1 MLEVDSYRRTF
12 HPTGYDPRASMQDMA
27 DLGGLHE
34 PFPYHALSVVNKP
47 EKHNSLI
54 HWSPPHATTV
64 SPPPSNGAKS
74 DEELDEDDDDCRPFT
89 PPPPRERLSYT
100 RYQLEML
107 NGIYIRVR
115 YPNSTQKLLI
125 AKRVG
130 ITREQVKIWFQNRR
144 RKDVVGKKKDGS
156 ESDCS
161 KSDHSDTR
169 SDNGDSRSDHGESK
183 GDNCDSDSG
192 VSEENGALMVPEVVM
207 KSVIAELHKFEKEPI
222 KSKKLKKKMKASK
235 KKAKKA
241 VTTQQFQSMLLGSG
255 YDMLSPPNQ
264 VIAPAPPKVS
274 GATKFN
280 HSKDMS
286 AFDAPK
292 EGMRPVNYMEGYG
305 NPLANSIL
313 SSVPMRN
320 LPAGQSNMNTSLGCD
335 MPVLSDLLNY
345 TKTAGADTPSSRPQE
360 PLQRVSEPS
369 MMHQTSPNSGYY
381 PSVRN
386 GHVDNLGQASMPISS
401 AVLSRVYPFPFIAEH
416 PMLFSSLRHNM
427 EPPCRPQPQYPGG
440 HHYTEDYSLF
450 QPYNITSLANPYYS
464 QTSPYSQASPWS
476 QHNSSAESNGPF
488 QQL

>member
-12 HPTGYDPRASMQDMA
+12 HSTGYDPRVPMSEMP

-34 PFPYHALSVVNKP
+34 PYPYHAMSAVNKP
-47 EKHNSLI
+47 EKQTPLV
-54 HWSPPHATTV
+54 HWSPPHATPV
-64 SPPPSNGAKS
+64 SPTPENGAKS
-74 DEELDEDDDDCRPFT
+74 DEDVDDDDDDCRPFT

-169 SDNGDSRSDHGESK
+169 SDNGDTRSDNGESK

-207 KSVIAELHKFEKEPI
+207 KSVIAELHKFEKEPV
-222 KSKKLKKKMKASK
+222 KSKKLKKKMKASR
-235 KKAKKA
+235 KKAKK
-241 VTTQQFQSMLLGSG
+241 VVNTQQFQSMLLGSG
-255 YDMLSPPNQ
+255 YDMISPPNQ
-264 VIAPAPPKVS
+264 VIASAPPKVT
-274 GATKFN
+274 GTTKFN
-280 HSKDMS
+280 HSEDMS
-286 AFDAPK
+286 AFGTPK
-292 EGMRPVNYMEGYG
+292 EGMRPVSYMEGYG
-305 NPLANSIL
+305 NPLTSSML
-313 SSVPMRN
+313 SSVPMRDM
-320 LPAGQSNMNTSLGCD
+320 PAGHPSVNASLGCD

-345 TKTAGADTPSSRPQE
+345 TKAGGETPSSRPQE
-360 PLQRVSEPS
+360 HLQRVSEPP
-369 MMHQTSPNSGYY
+369 MMHHHSNHTSPNSGFY
-381 PSVRN
+381 PNVRN
-386 GHVDNLGQASMPISS
+386 GQPSMPMSS

-427 EPPCRPQPQYPGG
+427 EPCRPQPQYPGG
-440 HHYTEDYSLF
+440 HHYNEDYTLF

-464 QTSPYSQASPWS
+464 QTSPWS

>member
-1 MLEVDSYRRTF
+1 MLEVDSYRRTL
-12 HPTGYDPRASMQDMA
+12 HSTGYDPRIPMPEMPDF
-27 DLGGLHE
+27 GGLHE
-34 PFPYHALSVVNKP
+34 PFAYHALSAVNKP
-47 EKHNSLI
+47 EKQNSLI
-54 HWSPPHATTV
+54 HWSPPPATTV
-64 SPPPSNGAKS
+64 SPTPATGAKS
-74 DEELDEDDDDCRPFT
+74 DEEDDEDDDDCRPFT

-107 NGIYIRVR
+107 NSIYIRVR

-144 RKDVVGKKKDGS
+144 RKDVIGKKKDGS

-169 SDNGDSRSDHGESK
+169 SDHGDNRSDHGDSK

-192 VSEENGALMVPEVVM
+192 VSEENGGLMVPEVVM

-222 KSKKLKKKMKASK
+222 KSKKLKKKMKASR

-255 YDMLSPPNQ
+255 YDMISPPNQ

-274 GATKFN
+274 RATKFN

-292 EGMRPVNYMEGYG
+292 EGMRPVSYMDGYG
-305 NPLANSIL
+305 NSLAGSL
-313 SSVPMRN
+313 MSSVPMRD
-320 LPAGQSNMNTSLGCD
+320 LPAGHSSVNASLGCD

-345 TKTAGADTPSSRPQE
+345 TKTSSADTPTSRTHE
-360 PLQRVSEPS
+360 HLQRVSESS
-369 MMHQTSPNSGYY
+369 MMHHHQNQTSPTSGFY
-381 PSVRN
+381 PSVRTV
-386 GHVDNLGQASMPISS
+386 HVDSLGQPSMPMSS
-401 AVLSRVYPFPFIAEH
+401 AVLSRVYPYPFIAEH
-416 PMLFSSLRHNM
+416 PMVLSTLRHNM
-427 EPPCRPQPQYPGG
+427 EPFRPQPQYPGG
-440 HHYTEDYSLF
+440 HHYNEDYSPF

-464 QTSPYSQASPWS
+464 QTSPWS